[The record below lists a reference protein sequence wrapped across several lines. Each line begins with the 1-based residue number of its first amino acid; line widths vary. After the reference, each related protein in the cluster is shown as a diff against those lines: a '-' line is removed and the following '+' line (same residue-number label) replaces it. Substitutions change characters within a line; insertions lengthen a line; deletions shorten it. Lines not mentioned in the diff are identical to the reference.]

1 MRGFIEKKIYIFIFA
16 FFCAF
21 LLNSCN
27 KKVNN
32 DYFQLNNLV
41 VTNEKDDK
49 IIINK
54 FENNKLEKLKELPP
68 FIDID
73 FKENVNVYNIKKN
86 VGENLINTKL
96 IIDSKENKDILE
108 KEYNYKAFKLSPKGD
123 FLAFTS
129 FKDDNYSSVNNLQ
142 IYDIK
147 NKKYTKLPE
156 NILLSG
162 DLFYWG
168 TDNSIIFYGIE
179 QGKSNLGKIY
189 SYSIK
194 DSQLKVHFDK
204 IEGYVTFFS
213 LIDDNKLLLLESTG
227 SNNYLNLCDLKN
239 NNKKLISS
247 EFSSIFESRTN
258 KDNSIVYFI
267 SKVDNTKNAIFK
279 YDLALDKLKRI
290 TFDFPKKINKL
301 ASFNIDD
308 NDNLIIIGSNN
319 TSDLIYKY
327 DNKNNTISLVN
338 NIEGQYK
345 IFSEK

>member
-1 MRGFIEKKIYIFIFA
+1 MRGFIKKKIYIVIFA

-32 DYFQLNNLV
+32 DYFQLSNLI
-41 VTNEKDDK
+41 VTNEKEDK

-54 FENNKLEKLKELPP
+54 FENNKIEKLKELPP

-73 FKENVNVYNIKKN
+73 FKENVNVYNIKKS

-108 KEYNYKAFKLSPKGD
+108 KEYNYKSFKLSLKGEY
-123 FLAFTS
+123 LAFTS
-129 FKDDNYSSVNNLQ
+129 FRDDDYASVNNLQ

-147 NKKYTKLPE
+147 NKKYIKLPE

-162 DLFYWG
+162 DLFCWG
-168 TDNSIIFYGIE
+168 TDNSIIFYGVE
-179 QGKSNLGKIY
+179 QGKNNIGKIY

-194 DSQLKVHFDK
+194 DNQLKVYFDK

-213 LIDDNKLLLLESTG
+213 LINDDKLLLLESTG
-227 SNNYLNLCDLKN
+227 AKNYLNICDLKN
-239 NNKKLISS
+239 KNKKLISS
-247 EFSSIFESRTN
+247 EFSSIFESKIN
-258 KDNSIVYFI
+258 KDNSLIYFI
-267 SKVDNTKNAIFK
+267 SKVDNTKNTIFK
-279 YDLALDKLKRI
+279 YDVTLDKLKRI
-290 TFDFPKKINKL
+290 TFDFPKKINTL
-301 ASFNIDD
+301 ASFSINE

-319 TSDLIYKY
+319 NSDLIYKY
-327 DNKNNTISLVN
+327 DNKNNSISLVN
-338 NIEGQYK
+338 DIEGQYK